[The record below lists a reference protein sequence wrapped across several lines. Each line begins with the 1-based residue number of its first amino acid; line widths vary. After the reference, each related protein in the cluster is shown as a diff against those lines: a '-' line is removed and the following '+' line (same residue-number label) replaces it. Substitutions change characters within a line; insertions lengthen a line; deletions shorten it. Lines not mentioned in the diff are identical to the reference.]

1 MDVRVLFFASTR
13 EIVGE
18 NSIEIKLNEGDTVRD
33 LMNELSKQFPELGS
47 VEKKLAVAI
56 NEEYV
61 VDDMSLVNGDEVALI
76 PPVSGG

>member
-13 EIVGE
+13 EIVGK
-18 NSIEIKLNEGDTVRD
+18 NSIEIKLDEGATIKD
-33 LMNELSKQFPELGS
+33 LRNELSKQFPELGR
-47 VEKKLAVAI
+47 VEKKLAIAV

-61 VDDMSLVNGDEVALI
+61 VDDAPLVNGDEVALI